1 MDSLKK
7 NHTYDLVTLPN
18 GKGTLKNKLVFK
30 LKQEGN
36 NAKPRYKTRLVV
48 KSFNQKKGVDFE
60 EIFSP
65 VVKMSL
71 IRVVLRISASLDLE
85 IEQLDVKT
93 VFLHGNLEEEISM
106 EQLVCF
112 IEKGKEKLVCKFKK
126 ICMS

>member
-7 NHTYDLVTLPN
+7 NHMYDLVTLPN

-36 NAKPRYKTRLVV
+36 NAKPRYKARLVV

-71 IRVVLRISASLDLE
+71 IRVVFRISASLDLE

-93 VFLHGNLEEEISM
+93 VFLHGNLEEEIYM
-106 EQLVCF
+106 EQLVGF

-126 ICMS
+126 VCMG